1 MTDEITL
8 TFPREPD
15 FQRVAHL
22 VLGGLA
28 TRLNVTIE
36 HLEDLQ
42 IALDSLL
49 ERTDHDDGQGDVTVR
64 MSLRDGALET
74 VVGPL
79 SARLLDEID
88 EEAGDD
94 LRLRRVLESTVD
106 DVHVDGESVRLTK
119 KVGVA

>member
-15 FQRVAHL
+15 FERVAHL

-28 TRLNVTIE
+28 VRLNLTVE
-36 HLEDLQ
+36 NLEDLQ

-49 ERTDHDDGQGDVTVR
+49 ERTDRDDGKGDVTVR
-64 MSLRDGALET
+64 MSLRDDALET
-74 VVGPL
+74 IVGPL
-79 SARLLDEID
+79 SPRLLDEID
-88 EEAGDD
+88 EEAGDE

-106 DVHVDGESVRLTK
+106 DIHVDGDCVRLTK
-119 KVGVA
+119 RVRRG